1 MKKNRNQT
9 LTDRGPA
16 TKDYGQGTNMATT
29 LRNKELIRGKI
40 LYYLTMIYPRSATL
54 PLLQGELDMFGYPI
68 PIEDLQFHVTYLIE
82 KGLAE
87 AEAVRALNPRRRV
100 TLVKATTKGID
111 AYDGRVEADAGVYF
125 EPRDQGLNG

>member
-1 MKKNRNQT
+1 MDMPT
-9 LTDRGPA
+9 SV
-16 TKDYGQGTNMATT
+16 
-29 LRNKELIRGKI
+29 RNKELIQGKI

-68 PIEDLQFHVTYLIE
+68 PMEDLQFQVTYLIE

-87 AEAVRALNPRRRV
+87 AESVRGPVPRRQV

-111 AYDGRVEADAGVYF
+111 TYDGRVDADTGVYF
-125 EPRDQGLNG
+125 EPRDRGMQ